1 MRGLTRIV
9 VLTIATVLAG
19 GLATAPAQA
28 AGAVVIYKVR
38 YDSPGSDT
46 GNNVSL
52 NAEFVVLKNTSG
64 KTRYLKG
71 WKLRDVAGHV
81 YTFPA
86 TKIKPGRTMRVH
98 TGTGSN
104 DGNDRYWG
112 SDWYVWNNTGDT
124 AKLRRKNGTLADK
137 CSWGDGDGVKN
148 C

>member
-52 NAEFVVLKNTSG
+52 NAEF
-64 KTRYLKG
+64 R
-71 WKLRDVAGHV
+71 
-81 YTFPA
+81 
-86 TKIKPGRTMRVH
+86 
-98 TGTGSN
+98 N